1 MSVPTMQVLVGF
13 QSTTGFGTPFQLDD
27 AFYGVLDTAGRG
39 TLGGVTFVDLTSL
52 VENVSITRGRSR
64 QLDQFNA
71 GTAVIAFDNASQVLN
86 PSNTASPYYGL
97 IQPLRKITI
106 TGTDPSTGDIYPMF
120 AGYTT
125 GFFYQQSRDV
135 GIVSTTTI
143 TAVDGFRLANLA
155 TLTTVAGSAAGDLA
169 STRITQI
176 LDAIAWPASMRDI
189 DTAATTVQANPTA
202 VATALVK
209 LQQATDSE
217 YGALYIDPSGNMVF
231 QNRAFT
237 SSSIG
242 GTPRVFADD
251 GSGIPYSQVKFLFN
265 DDLVYNS
272 GSVTRIGGT
281 AQTAENAASIAL
293 YFKHSYNRTDLIM
306 QTDAVALDYVRA
318 YVASRQATTVRTD
331 QLSLNLNTTSTAG
344 VTAAL
349 ELDYFDPITV
359 KSTQPA
365 ATGTSTLDKTLQIF
379 GVSHNVTPNNWVTTF
394 TTLEPIIDA
403 FIIGSSQ
410 YGILDTSVVSY

>member
-1 MSVPTMQVLVGF
+1 MSLPAIAVILNFSSGP
-13 QSTTGFGTPFQLDD
+13 SFGQ
-27 AFYGVLDTAGRG
+27 AMIIGSGVLGVNVLADAATITADVSDTVQA
-39 TLGGVTFVDLTSL
+39 VNIS
-52 VENVSITRGRSR
+52 RGR
-64 QLDQFNA
+64 NA
-71 GTAVIAFDNASQVLN
+71 LSDVFQTGTCSVVIADQDGAFN
-86 PSNTASPYYGL
+86 PENTASPYYGL

-106 TGTDPSTGDIYPMF
+106 TATDPATGIVWAMF

-125 GFFYQQSRDV
+125 GFNYQQSRDV
-135 GIVSTTTI
+135 GVVSTTTI

-155 TLTTVAGSAAGDLA
+155 TLTTVAGSSAGDL
-169 STRITQI
+169 SGTRIGQI
-176 LDAIAWPASMRDI
+176 LDSISWPASMRNI
-189 DTAATTVQANPTA
+189 DAGSTTVQANPTTS
-202 VATALVK
+202 ATALAK
-209 LQQATDSE
+209 LQQCTDSE
-217 YGALYIDPSGNMVF
+217 YGAIYIDASGNMVF
-231 QNRAFT
+231 QDRAFT
-237 SSSIG
+237 SSSIAAQ
-242 GTPRVFADD
+242 PVVFADD

-281 AQTAENAASIAL
+281 AQTAENASSIAL

-318 YVASRQATTVRTD
+318 YIASRQATAVRTD
-331 QLSLNLNTTSTAG
+331 MLAIDLNTTSTAG

-365 ATGTSTLDKTLQIF
+365 AIGTSTLDKTLQIF
-379 GVSHNVTPNNWVTTF
+379 GVSHNVTPNTWVTTF

-410 YGILDTSVVSY
+410 YGILGTSVLSY

>member
-1 MSVPTMQVLVGF
+1 MSLPAIAVILNFSSGP
-13 QSTTGFGTPFQLDD
+13 SFGQ
-27 AFYGVLDTAGRG
+27 AMIIGSGVLGVNILADSVTVTADVSDTVQA
-39 TLGGVTFVDLTSL
+39 VNIS
-52 VENVSITRGRSR
+52 RGR
-64 QLDQFNA
+64 NA
-71 GTAVIAFDNASQVLN
+71 LSDVFQTGTCSVVIADEAGAFN
-86 PSNTASPYYGL
+86 PQNTASPFYGL

-106 TGTDPSTGDIYPMF
+106 TATDPSTGLVWAMF

-125 GFFYQQSRDV
+125 GFNYQQSRDV

-169 STRITQI
+169 STRVSQI
-176 LDAIAWPASMRDI
+176 LDAISWPASMRDI
-189 DTAATTVQANPTA
+189 DTAATTVQANPTTS
-202 VATALVK
+202 ATALAK

-217 YGALYIDPSGNMVF
+217 YGAIYIDASGNMVF

-237 SSSIG
+237 SSSIAASP
-242 GTPRVFADD
+242 TIFSDD
-251 GSGIPYSQVKFLFN
+251 GTGIPYSQVKFLFN

-281 AQTAENAASIAL
+281 AQTSENAASVAL

-306 QTDAVALDYVRA
+306 QTDADALDYVRA
-318 YVASRQATTVRTD
+318 YIASRQATTTRTD
-331 QLSLNLNTTSTAG
+331 MLSLNLNTTSTAG

-349 ELDYFDPITV
+349 QLDYFDPITV

-403 FIIGSSQ
+403 FIIGSSL
-410 YGILDTSVVSY
+410 YGILDTSVLSY

>member
-1 MSVPTMQVLVGF
+1 MTLPAIAVILNFSSGP
-13 QSTTGFGTPFQLDD
+13 SFGQ
-27 AFYGVLDTAGRG
+27 AMIIGSGVLGVNILADSVTVTADVSDT
-39 TLGGVTFVDLTSL
+39 VQV
-52 VENVSITRGRSR
+52 VNIQRGR
-64 QLDQFNA
+64 NA
-71 GTAVIAFDNASQVLN
+71 LSDVFQTGTCSVVIADQEGAFN
-86 PSNTASPYYGL
+86 PNNTASPYYGL

-106 TGTDPSTGDIYPMF
+106 TAQDPSSGEIYGMF

-125 GFFYQQSRDV
+125 GFLYQQSRDV

-169 STRITQI
+169 STRVTQI

-189 DTAATTVQANPTA
+189 DTAATTVQANPTT

-217 YGALYIDPSGNMVF
+217 YGALYIDPSGNMVM

-242 GTPRVFADD
+242 GTATIFSDD
-251 GSGIPYSQVKFLFN
+251 GTGIPYSQVRFLFN

-318 YVASRQATTVRTD
+318 YIASRQATTVRTD

-349 ELDYFDPITV
+349 ALDYFDPITV

-410 YGILDTSVVSY
+410 YGILDTSVLSY

>member
-1 MSVPTMQVLVGF
+1 MSLPAIAVILNFSSGP
-13 QSTTGFGTPFQLDD
+13 SFGQ
-27 AFYGVLDTAGRG
+27 AMIIGSGVLGVNVLADSATITADVSDTVQA
-39 TLGGVTFVDLTSL
+39 VKI
-52 VENVSITRGRSR
+52 NRGR
-64 QLDQFNA
+64 NA
-71 GTAVIAFDNASQVLN
+71 LSDVFQTGTCSVVIADQEGAFN
-86 PSNTASPYYGL
+86 PENTASPYYGL

-106 TGTDPSTGDIYPMF
+106 TATDPATGIVWAMF

-125 GFFYQQSRDV
+125 GFNYQQSRDV
-135 GIVSTTTI
+135 GVVSTTTI

-155 TLTTVAGSAAGDLA
+155 TLTTVAGSSAGDLSGA
-169 STRITQI
+169 RIGQI
-176 LDAIAWPASMRDI
+176 LDAISWPASMRDI
-189 DTAATTVQANPTA
+189 DAGQTTVQANPTTS
-202 VATALVK
+202 ATALAK
-209 LQQATDSE
+209 LQQCTDSE
-217 YGALYIDPSGNMVF
+217 YGSIYIDASGNMVF
-231 QNRAFT
+231 QDRAFT
-237 SSSIG
+237 ASSIG
-242 GTPRVFADD
+242 ATPTVFADD
-251 GSGIPYSQVKFLFN
+251 GTAIPYSQVKFLFN

-281 AQTAENAASIAL
+281 AQTSENAGSVAL

-318 YVASRQATTVRTD
+318 YIASRQATAVRTD
-331 QLSLNLNTTSTAG
+331 MLSIDLNTTSTAG

-349 ELDYFDPITV
+349 ELDYFAPITV

-379 GVSHNVTPNNWVTTF
+379 GVSHAVTPNTWVTTF

-410 YGILDTSVVSY
+410 YGILGTSVLSY

>member
-1 MSVPTMQVLVGF
+1 MSLPAIAVILNFSSGP
-13 QSTTGFGTPFQLDD
+13 SFGQ
-27 AFYGVLDTAGRG
+27 AMIIGSGVLGVNVLADAATITA
-39 TLGGVTFVDLTSL
+39 D
-52 VENVSITRGRSR
+52 VSNTVQAVNISRGR
-64 QLDQFNA
+64 NA
-71 GTAVIAFDNASQVLN
+71 LSDVFQTGTCSVVIADQEGAFN
-86 PSNTASPYYGL
+86 PENTASPYYGL

-106 TGTDPSTGDIYPMF
+106 TATDPATGIVWAMF

-125 GFFYQQSRDV
+125 GFNYQQSRDV
-135 GIVSTTTI
+135 GVVSTTTI

-155 TLTTVAGSAAGDLA
+155 TLTTVAGSSAGDLSGA
-169 STRITQI
+169 RIGQI

-189 DTAATTVQANPTA
+189 DAGQTTVQANPTTS
-202 VATALVK
+202 ATALAK
-209 LQQATDSE
+209 LQQCTDSE
-217 YGALYIDPSGNMVF
+217 YGSIYIDASGNMVF
-231 QNRAFT
+231 QDRAFT
-237 SSSIG
+237 ASSIG
-242 GTPRVFADD
+242 ATPTVFADD
-251 GSGIPYSQVKFLFN
+251 GTAIPYSQVKFLFN

-281 AQTAENAASIAL
+281 AQTSENASSIAL

-318 YVASRQATTVRTD
+318 YIASRQATAVRTD
-331 QLSLNLNTTSTAG
+331 MLSIDLNTTSTAG

-365 ATGTSTLDKTLQIF
+365 ASGTSTLDKTLQIF
-379 GVSHNVTPNNWVTTF
+379 GVSHAVTPNTWVTTF

-410 YGILDTSVVSY
+410 YGILGTSVLSY

>member
-1 MSVPTMQVLVGF
+1 MSLPAIAVILNFSSGP
-13 QSTTGFGTPFQLDD
+13 SFGQ
-27 AFYGVLDTAGRG
+27 AMIIGSGVLGVNILADSVTVTADVSDTVQA
-39 TLGGVTFVDLTSL
+39 V
-52 VENVSITRGRSR
+52 NITRGR
-64 QLDQFNA
+64 NA
-71 GTAVIAFDNASQVLN
+71 LSDVFQTGTCSVVIADQDGAFN
-86 PSNTASPYYGL
+86 PNNTASPYYGL

-106 TGTDPSTGDIYPMF
+106 TATDPSTGLVWAMF

-125 GFFYQQSRDV
+125 GFNYQQSRDV

-169 STRITQI
+169 STRVSQI
-176 LDAIAWPASMRDI
+176 LDAISWPASMRDI
-189 DTAATTVQANPTA
+189 DTAATTVQANPTTS
-202 VATALVK
+202 ATALAK

-217 YGALYIDPSGNMVF
+217 YGAIYIDASGNMVM

-242 GTPRVFADD
+242 GTPTVFADN
-251 GSGIPYSQVKFLFN
+251 GTGIPYSQVKFIFN

-281 AQTAENAASIAL
+281 AQTSENAASVAL

-318 YVASRQATTVRTD
+318 YIASRQATTTRTD
-331 QLSLNLNTTSTAG
+331 MLSLNLNTTSTAG

-349 ELDYFDPITV
+349 QLDYFDPITV

-403 FIIGSSQ
+403 FIIGSSL
-410 YGILDTSVVSY
+410 YGVLDTSILSY

>member
-1 MSVPTMQVLVGF
+1 MTLPAIAVILNFSSGP
-13 QSTTGFGTPFQLDD
+13 SFGQ
-27 AFYGVLDTAGRG
+27 AMIIGSGVLGVNVLADAATVTADVSDT
-39 TLGGVTFVDLTSL
+39 VQV
-52 VENVSITRGRSR
+52 VNIQRGR
-64 QLDQFNA
+64 NA
-71 GTAVIAFDNASQVLN
+71 LSDVFQTGTCSVVIADQDGAFN
-86 PSNTASPYYGL
+86 PNNTASPYYGL

-106 TGTDPSTGDIYPMF
+106 TATDPATGIVWAMF

-125 GFFYQQSRDV
+125 GFNYQQSRDV

-155 TLTTVAGSAAGDLA
+155 TLTTVAGSSAGDLA
-169 STRITQI
+169 STRISQI

-189 DTAATTVQANPTA
+189 DTAATTVQANPTTS
-202 VATALVK
+202 ATALVK
-209 LQQATDSE
+209 LQQCTDSE
-217 YGALYIDPSGNMVF
+217 YGALYIDASGNMVF

-242 GTPRVFADD
+242 ATPTVFADD

-281 AQTAENAASIAL
+281 AQTAENASSIAL

-318 YVASRQATTVRTD
+318 YIASRQATGVRTD
-331 QLSLNLNTTSTAG
+331 MLSLNLNTTSTAG

-349 ELDYFDPITV
+349 QLDYFDPITV

-403 FIIGSSQ
+403 FILGSSQ
-410 YGILDTSVVSY
+410 YGILGTSVLSY

>member
-1 MSVPTMQVLVGF
+1 MSLPAIAVILNFSSGP
-13 QSTTGFGTPFQLDD
+13 SFGQ
-27 AFYGVLDTAGRG
+27 AMIIGSGVLGVNVLADSATITADVSDTVQA
-39 TLGGVTFVDLTSL
+39 VTI
-52 VENVSITRGRSR
+52 NRGR
-64 QLDQFNA
+64 NA
-71 GTAVIAFDNASQVLN
+71 LSDVFQTGTCSVVIADQEGAFN
-86 PSNTASPYYGL
+86 PENTASPYYGL

-106 TGTDPSTGDIYPMF
+106 TATDPATGIVWAMF

-125 GFFYQQSRDV
+125 GFNYQQSRDV

-155 TLTTVAGSAAGDLA
+155 TLTTVAGSSAGDL
-169 STRITQI
+169 SGTRIGQI
-176 LDAIAWPASMRDI
+176 LDAISWPSSMRNI
-189 DTAATTVQANPTA
+189 DAGSTTVQANPTTS
-202 VATALVK
+202 ATALAK
-209 LQQATDSE
+209 LQQCTDSE
-217 YGALYIDPSGNMVF
+217 YGSIYIDASGNMVF
-231 QNRAFT
+231 QDRAFT

-242 GTPRVFADD
+242 ATSTVFSDD
-251 GSGIPYSQVKFLFN
+251 GTGIPYSQVKFLFN

-281 AQTAENAASIAL
+281 AQTAENASSIAL

-318 YVASRQATTVRTD
+318 YIASRQATAVRTD
-331 QLSLNLNTTSTAG
+331 MLSIDLNTTSTAG

-365 ATGTSTLDKTLQIF
+365 AIGTSTLDKTLQIF
-379 GVSHNVTPNNWVTTF
+379 GVSHNVTPNTWVTTF

-410 YGILDTSVVSY
+410 YGILGTSVLSY

>member
-1 MSVPTMQVLVGF
+1 MSLPAIAVILNFSSGP
-13 QSTTGFGTPFQLDD
+13 SFGQ
-27 AFYGVLDTAGRG
+27 AMIIGSGVLGVNVLADSATITADVSDTVQA
-39 TLGGVTFVDLTSL
+39 VTI
-52 VENVSITRGRSR
+52 NRGR
-64 QLDQFNA
+64 NA
-71 GTAVIAFDNASQVLN
+71 LSDVFQTGTCSVVIADQEGAFN
-86 PSNTASPYYGL
+86 PENTASPYYGL

-106 TGTDPSTGDIYPMF
+106 TATDPATGIVWAMF

-125 GFFYQQSRDV
+125 GFNYQQSRDV
-135 GIVSTTTI
+135 GVVSTTTI

-155 TLTTVAGSAAGDLA
+155 TLTTVAGSSAGDL
-169 STRITQI
+169 SGTRIGQI
-176 LDAIAWPASMRDI
+176 LDAISWPSSMRNI
-189 DTAATTVQANPTA
+189 DAGSTTVQANPTTS
-202 VATALVK
+202 ATALAK
-209 LQQATDSE
+209 LQQCTDSE
-217 YGALYIDPSGNMVF
+217 YGSIYIDASGNMVF
-231 QNRAFT
+231 QDRAFT

-242 GTPRVFADD
+242 ATSTVFSDD
-251 GSGIPYSQVKFLFN
+251 GTGIPYSQVKFLFN

-281 AQTAENAASIAL
+281 AQTAENASSIAL

-318 YVASRQATTVRTD
+318 YIASRQATSVRTD
-331 QLSLNLNTTSTAG
+331 MLAIDLNTTSTAG

-365 ATGTSTLDKTLQIF
+365 AIGTSTLDKTLQIF
-379 GVSHNVTPNNWVTTF
+379 GVSHNVTPNTWVTTF

-410 YGILDTSVVSY
+410 YGILGTSVLSY

>member
-1 MSVPTMQVLVGF
+1 MTLPAIAVILNFSSGP
-13 QSTTGFGTPFQLDD
+13 SFGQ
-27 AFYGVLDTAGRG
+27 AMIIGSGVLGVNVLADAATVTADVSDT
-39 TLGGVTFVDLTSL
+39 VQV
-52 VENVSITRGRSR
+52 VNIQRGR
-64 QLDQFNA
+64 NA
-71 GTAVIAFDNASQVLN
+71 LSDVFQTGTCSVVIADQDGAFN
-86 PSNTASPYYGL
+86 PNNTASPYYGL

-106 TGTDPSTGDIYPMF
+106 TATDPATGIVWAMF

-125 GFFYQQSRDV
+125 GFNYQQSRDV

-155 TLTTVAGSAAGDLA
+155 TLTTVAGSSAGDLA
-169 STRITQI
+169 STRISQI

-189 DTAATTVQANPTA
+189 DTAATTVQANPTTS
-202 VATALVK
+202 ATALVK
-209 LQQATDSE
+209 LQQCTDSE
-217 YGALYIDPSGNMVF
+217 YGALYIDASGNMVF

-242 GTPRVFADD
+242 ATPTVFADD

-281 AQTAENAASIAL
+281 AQTAENASSIAL

-318 YVASRQATTVRTD
+318 YIASRQATGVRTD
-331 QLSLNLNTTSTAG
+331 MLSLNLNTTSTAG

-349 ELDYFDPITV
+349 QLDYFDPITV

-410 YGILDTSVVSY
+410 YGILGTSVLSY

>member
-1 MSVPTMQVLVGF
+1 MSLPAIAVILNFSSGP
-13 QSTTGFGTPFQLDD
+13 SFGQ
-27 AFYGVLDTAGRG
+27 AMIIGSGVLGVNILADSATITADVSDTVQA
-39 TLGGVTFVDLTSL
+39 VNIS
-52 VENVSITRGRSR
+52 RGRNALSDVF
-64 QLDQFNA
+64 QTGTCSVTIADQEGAFN
-71 GTAVIAFDNASQVLN
+71 
-86 PSNTASPYYGL
+86 PENTASPYYGL
-97 IQPLRKITI
+97 IQPMRKITI
-106 TGTDPSTGDIYPMF
+106 TGTDPSTGDIYGMF

-125 GFFYQQSRDV
+125 GFNYQQSRDV

-176 LDAIAWPASMRDI
+176 LDSISWPASMRDI
-189 DTAATTVQANPTA
+189 DTAATTVQANPVTS
-202 VATALVK
+202 ATALAK
-209 LQQATDSE
+209 LQQCTDSE

-237 SSSIG
+237 SSSIAASP
-242 GTPRVFADD
+242 TIFSDD
-251 GSGIPYSQVKFLFN
+251 GTGIPYSQVRFLLN

-281 AQTAENAASIAL
+281 AQTSENAASIAL

-306 QTDAVALDYVRA
+306 QTDAVALDNVRA
-318 YVASRQATTVRTD
+318 YIASRQATSVRTD

-349 ELDYFDPITV
+349 QLDYFDPITV

-379 GVSHNVTPNNWVTTF
+379 GVSHNVTPNNWITTF

-410 YGILDTSVVSY
+410 YGILDTSVLSY

>member
-1 MSVPTMQVLVGF
+1 MSLPAIAVILNFSSGP
-13 QSTTGFGTPFQLDD
+13 SFGQ
-27 AFYGVLDTAGRG
+27 AMIIGSGVLGVNILADSVTVTADVSDTVQA
-39 TLGGVTFVDLTSL
+39 V
-52 VENVSITRGRSR
+52 NIQRGR
-64 QLDQFNA
+64 NA
-71 GTAVIAFDNASQVLN
+71 LSDVFQTGTCSVVIADQEGAFN
-86 PSNTASPYYGL
+86 PNNTASPYYGL

-106 TGTDPSTGDIYPMF
+106 TATDPSTGDIYAMF

-125 GFFYQQSRDV
+125 GFNYQQSRDV

-209 LQQATDSE
+209 LQQCTDSE
-217 YGALYIDPSGNMVF
+217 YGSIYIDASGNMVF
-231 QNRAFT
+231 QDRAFT

-242 GTPRVFADD
+242 GTPTVFADD

-281 AQTAENAASIAL
+281 AQTSENAASIAL

-318 YVASRQATTVRTD
+318 YIASRQATTVRTD

-349 ELDYFDPITV
+349 ALDYFDPITV

-410 YGILDTSVVSY
+410 YGILDTSVLSY

>member
-1 MSVPTMQVLVGF
+1 MTLPAIAVILNFSSGP
-13 QSTTGFGTPFQLDD
+13 SFGQ
-27 AFYGVLDTAGRG
+27 AMIIGSGVLGVNILADSVTVTADVSDTVQA
-39 TLGGVTFVDLTSL
+39 V
-52 VENVSITRGRSR
+52 NIQRGR
-64 QLDQFNA
+64 NA
-71 GTAVIAFDNASQVLN
+71 LSDVFQTGTCSVVIADQEGAFN
-86 PSNTASPYYGL
+86 PENTASPYFGL

-106 TGTDPSTGDIYPMF
+106 TGTDPSTGDIYAMF

-125 GFFYQQSRDV
+125 GFNYQQSRDV

-155 TLTTVAGSAAGDLA
+155 TLTTVAGSAAGDL
-169 STRITQI
+169 SGTRIGQI
-176 LDAIAWPASMRDI
+176 LDAIDWPASMRDI
-189 DTAATTVQANPTA
+189 DAGSTTVQANPVA
-202 VATALVK
+202 SATALAK
-209 LQQATDSE
+209 LQQCTDSE
-217 YGALYIDPSGNMVF
+217 YGALYIDASGNMVF
-231 QNRAFT
+231 QDRSFT
-237 SSSIG
+237 ESSIA
-242 GTPRVFADD
+242 GTPTIFADD
-251 GSGIPYSQVKFLFN
+251 NSGIPYSQVKFLFN

-281 AQTAENAASIAL
+281 AQTAENAESIAL
-293 YFKHSYNRTDLIM
+293 YFKHSYNRTNLIM
-306 QTDAVALDYVRA
+306 ETDAVALNYVRA
-318 YVASRQATTVRTD
+318 YIASRQATSVRTD

-365 ATGTSTLDKTLQIF
+365 ASGTSTLDKTLQIF

-410 YGILDTSVVSY
+410 YGILGTSVLSY

>member
-1 MSVPTMQVLVGF
+1 MTLPAIAVILNFSSGP
-13 QSTTGFGTPFQLDD
+13 SFGQ
-27 AFYGVLDTAGRG
+27 AMIIGSGVLGVNILADSVTVTADVSDTVQA
-39 TLGGVTFVDLTSL
+39 V
-52 VENVSITRGRSR
+52 NIQRGR
-64 QLDQFNA
+64 NA
-71 GTAVIAFDNASQVLN
+71 LSDVFQTGTCSVVIADQEGAFN
-86 PSNTASPYYGL
+86 PNNTTSPYYGL

-106 TGTDPSTGDIYPMF
+106 TAQDPASGNIYAMF
-120 AGYTT
+120 SGYTT
-125 GFFYQQSRDV
+125 GFLYQQSRDV

-169 STRITQI
+169 STRVTQI

-189 DTAATTVQANPTA
+189 DTAATTVQANPTT

-242 GTPRVFADD
+242 GTATIFSDD
-251 GSGIPYSQVKFLFN
+251 GTGIPYSQVRFLFN

-318 YVASRQATTVRTD
+318 YIASRQATTVRTD
-331 QLSLNLNTTSTAG
+331 QLSINLNTTSTAG

-349 ELDYFDPITV
+349 ALDYFEPITV

-410 YGILDTSVVSY
+410 YGILDTSVLSY

>member
-1 MSVPTMQVLVGF
+1 MSLPAIAVILNFSSGP
-13 QSTTGFGTPFQLDD
+13 SFGQ
-27 AFYGVLDTAGRG
+27 AMIIGSGVLGVNVLADSATITADVSDTVQA
-39 TLGGVTFVDLTSL
+39 VTI
-52 VENVSITRGRSR
+52 NRGR
-64 QLDQFNA
+64 NA
-71 GTAVIAFDNASQVLN
+71 LSDVFQTGTCSVVIADQEGAFN
-86 PSNTASPYYGL
+86 PENTASPYYGL

-106 TGTDPSTGDIYPMF
+106 TATDPATGIVWAMF

-125 GFFYQQSRDV
+125 GFNYQQSRDV

-155 TLTTVAGSAAGDLA
+155 TLTTVAGSSAGDL
-169 STRITQI
+169 SGTRIGQI
-176 LDAIAWPASMRDI
+176 LDAISWPASMRSVD
-189 DTAATTVQANPTA
+189 AGSTTVQANPTTS
-202 VATALVK
+202 ATALAK
-209 LQQATDSE
+209 LQQCTDSE
-217 YGALYIDPSGNMVF
+217 YGSIYIDASGNMVF
-231 QNRAFT
+231 QDRAFT

-242 GTPRVFADD
+242 ATSTVFSDD
-251 GSGIPYSQVKFLFN
+251 GTGIPYSQVKFLFN

-281 AQTAENAASIAL
+281 AQTAENASSIAL

-318 YVASRQATTVRTD
+318 YIASRQATSVRTD
-331 QLSLNLNTTSTAG
+331 MLSIDLNTTSTAG

-365 ATGTSTLDKTLQIF
+365 AIGTSTLDKTLQIF
-379 GVSHNVTPNNWVTTF
+379 GVSHNVTPNTWVTTF

-410 YGILDTSVVSY
+410 YGILGTSVLSY

>member
-1 MSVPTMQVLVGF
+1 MSLPAIAVILNFSSGP
-13 QSTTGFGTPFQLDD
+13 SFGQ
-27 AFYGVLDTAGRG
+27 AMIIGSGVLGVNVLADSATITADVSDTVQA
-39 TLGGVTFVDLTSL
+39 VTI
-52 VENVSITRGRSR
+52 NRGR
-64 QLDQFNA
+64 NA
-71 GTAVIAFDNASQVLN
+71 LSDVFQTGTCSVVIADQEGAFN
-86 PSNTASPYYGL
+86 PENTASPYYGL

-106 TGTDPSTGDIYPMF
+106 TATDPATGIVWAMF

-125 GFFYQQSRDV
+125 GFNYQQSRDV

-155 TLTTVAGSAAGDLA
+155 TLTTVAGSSAGDL
-169 STRITQI
+169 SGTRIGQI
-176 LDAIAWPASMRDI
+176 LDAISWPTSMRNI
-189 DTAATTVQANPTA
+189 DAGSTTVQANPTTS
-202 VATALVK
+202 ATALAK
-209 LQQATDSE
+209 LQQCTDSE
-217 YGALYIDPSGNMVF
+217 FGSIYIDASGNMVF
-231 QNRAFT
+231 QDRAFT

-242 GTPRVFADD
+242 ATSTVFSDD
-251 GSGIPYSQVKFLFN
+251 GTGIPYSQVKFLFN

-281 AQTAENAASIAL
+281 AQTAENASSIAL
-293 YFKHSYNRTDLIM
+293 YFKHSYNRSDLIM

-318 YVASRQATTVRTD
+318 YIASRQATSVRTD
-331 QLSLNLNTTSTAG
+331 MLSIDLNTTSTAG

-349 ELDYFDPITV
+349 KLDYFDPITV

-379 GVSHNVTPNNWVTTF
+379 GVSHAVTPNTWVTTF

-410 YGILDTSVVSY
+410 YGILGTSVLSY

>member
-1 MSVPTMQVLVGF
+1 MSLPAIAVILNFSSGP
-13 QSTTGFGTPFQLDD
+13 SFGQ
-27 AFYGVLDTAGRG
+27 AMIIGSGVLGVNILADSVTVTADVSDTVQA
-39 TLGGVTFVDLTSL
+39 V
-52 VENVSITRGRSR
+52 NINRGR
-64 QLDQFNA
+64 NA
-71 GTAVIAFDNASQVLN
+71 LSDVFQTGTCSVVIADQDGAFN
-86 PSNTASPYYGL
+86 PNNTASPYYGL

-106 TGTDPSTGDIYPMF
+106 TATDPSTGLVWAMF

-125 GFFYQQSRDV
+125 GFNYQQSRDV

-169 STRITQI
+169 STRVSQI
-176 LDAIAWPASMRDI
+176 LDAISWPASMRDI
-189 DTAATTVQANPTA
+189 DTAATTVQANPTTS
-202 VATALVK
+202 ATALAK

-217 YGALYIDPSGNMVF
+217 YGAIYIDASGNMVF

-242 GTPRVFADD
+242 GTPTVFADN
-251 GSGIPYSQVKFLFN
+251 GTGIPYSQVKFIFN

-281 AQTAENAASIAL
+281 AQTAENADSIAL

-318 YVASRQATTVRTD
+318 YIASRQATGVRTD
-331 QLSLNLNTTSTAG
+331 MLSLNLNTTSTAG

-349 ELDYFDPITV
+349 QLDYFDPITV

-365 ATGTSTLDKTLQIF
+365 ASGTSTLDKTLQIF
-379 GVSHNVTPNNWVTTF
+379 GVSHAVTPNTWVTTF

-410 YGILDTSVVSY
+410 YGILGTSVLSY

>member
-1 MSVPTMQVLVGF
+1 MTLPAIAVILNFSSGP
-13 QSTTGFGTPFQLDD
+13 SFGQ
-27 AFYGVLDTAGRG
+27 AMIIGSGVLGVNILADSVTVTADVSDTVQA
-39 TLGGVTFVDLTSL
+39 V
-52 VENVSITRGRSR
+52 NIQRGR
-64 QLDQFNA
+64 NA
-71 GTAVIAFDNASQVLN
+71 LSDVFQTGTCSVVIADQEGAFN
-86 PSNTASPYYGL
+86 PNNTASPYYGL

-106 TGTDPSTGDIYPMF
+106 TGTDPSTGDIYAMF

-125 GFFYQQSRDV
+125 GFNYQQSRDV

-169 STRITQI
+169 STRVTQI

-202 VATALVK
+202 SATSLAK

-242 GTPRVFADD
+242 GTPTIFSDD
-251 GSGIPYSQVKFLFN
+251 GTGIPYSQVKFLFN

-272 GSVTRIGGT
+272 GSVTRIGGSP
-281 AQTAENAASIAL
+281 QTSENAASIAL

-318 YVASRQATTVRTD
+318 YIASRQATTVRTD

-403 FIIGSSQ
+403 LTIGSSQ
-410 YGILDTSVVSY
+410 YAILGTSVLSY

>member
-1 MSVPTMQVLVGF
+1 MSLPAIAVILNFSSGP
-13 QSTTGFGTPFQLDD
+13 SFGQ
-27 AFYGVLDTAGRG
+27 AMIIGSGVL
-39 TLGGVTFVDLTSL
+39 GVNILAD
-52 VENVSITRGRSR
+52 SITVTADVSDTVQAVNISRGR
-64 QLDQFNA
+64 NA
-71 GTAVIAFDNASQVLN
+71 LSDVFQTGNCSVVIADQEGAFN
-86 PSNTASPYYGL
+86 PENTASPYYGL

-106 TGTDPSTGDIYPMF
+106 TGTDPSTGDIYAMF

-125 GFFYQQSRDV
+125 GFNYQQSRDV

-176 LDAIAWPASMRDI
+176 LDAISWPASMRDI
-189 DTAATTVQANPTA
+189 DTAATTVQANPTTS
-202 VATALVK
+202 ATALAK
-209 LQQATDSE
+209 LQQCTDSE

-242 GTPRVFADD
+242 GTPTVFADD
-251 GSGIPYSQVKFLFN
+251 GTGIPYSQVKFLFN

-281 AQTAENAASIAL
+281 AQTSENAASIAL

-318 YVASRQATTVRTD
+318 YIASRQATSVRTD

-349 ELDYFDPITV
+349 QLDYFDPITV

>member
-1 MSVPTMQVLVGF
+1 MSLPAIAVILNFSSGPSFG
-13 QSTTGFGTPFQLDD
+13 QSMIIGS
-27 AFYGVLDTAGRG
+27 GVLGVNILADSVTVTADVSDTVQA
-39 TLGGVTFVDLTSL
+39 V
-52 VENVSITRGRSR
+52 NINRGRNVLSDVF
-64 QLDQFNA
+64 QT
-71 GTAVIAFDNASQVLN
+71 GTCSVVIADQDGAFNVDNPN
-86 PSNTASPYYGL
+86 SPYFGL
-97 IQPLRKITI
+97 IQPMRKITI
-106 TGTDPSTGDIYPMF
+106 TGTDPSTGEIYGMF

-176 LDAIAWPASMRDI
+176 LDSIAWPASMRDI
-189 DTAATTVQANPTA
+189 DISATTVQANPTTS
-202 VATALVK
+202 ATALAK
-209 LQQATDSE
+209 LQQCTDSE
-217 YGALYIDPSGNMVF
+217 YGAIYIDASGNMVF

-242 GTPRVFADD
+242 GTPTVFADN
-251 GSGIPYSQVKFLFN
+251 GTGIPYSQVKFLFN

-281 AQTAENAASIAL
+281 AQTSENAASVAL

-318 YVASRQATTVRTD
+318 YIASRQATTTRTD

-349 ELDYFDPITV
+349 ALDYFDPIKV

-403 FIIGSSQ
+403 LIIGDPNNL
-410 YGILDTSVVSY
+410 YDILGTSVLSY

>member
-1 MSVPTMQVLVGF
+1 MTLPAIAVILNFSSGP
-13 QSTTGFGTPFQLDD
+13 SFGQ
-27 AFYGVLDTAGRG
+27 AMIIGSGVLGVNILADSVTVTADVSDTVQA
-39 TLGGVTFVDLTSL
+39 V
-52 VENVSITRGRSR
+52 NIQRGR
-64 QLDQFNA
+64 NA
-71 GTAVIAFDNASQVLN
+71 LSDVFQTGTCSVVIADQEGAFN
-86 PSNTASPYYGL
+86 PNNTASPYYGL

-106 TGTDPSTGDIYPMF
+106 TGTDPSTGDIYAMF

-125 GFFYQQSRDV
+125 GFNYQQSRDV

-176 LDAIAWPASMRDI
+176 LDSIAWPASMRDI
-189 DTAATTVQANPTA
+189 DTAATTVQANPTT

-217 YGALYIDPSGNMVF
+217 YGALYIDPSGNMVM

-242 GTPRVFADD
+242 GTATIFSDD
-251 GSGIPYSQVKFLFN
+251 GTGIPYSQVRFLFN

-281 AQTAENAASIAL
+281 AQTSENAASIAL

-318 YVASRQATTVRTD
+318 YIASRQATTVRTD

-410 YGILDTSVVSY
+410 YGILDTSVLSY